1 MVLGAFPNAR
11 AEYAAFGQKHLG
23 AGSVRYT
30 VDVSANR
37 QPKQGLARVRYR
49 VPCLISDVPCL

>member
-11 AEYAAFGQKHLG
+11 AEYAAFGQKQLG

-49 VPCLISDVPCL
+49 VPA